1 MSTFHLK
8 PAVLAM
14 PFVAA
19 ALLGGCVSQ
28 DEYDA
33 LNAKYTALGQEHEQY
48 KQQSEAQIASLN
60 QQVAGQGQHVE
71 RLQSALSYTLS
82 DDMLFRSGSWK
93 LSAAGQDA
101 LAGMAQ
107 KLGPYQQ
114 SKIVVNGYTDNQP
127 VGAGL
132 KRMGIDSND
141 TLSQKRAEAVVEWL
155 VQHGAKAE
163 MVTAKGW
170 GEASPI
176 ASNDTAAGRSKN
188 RRVEITTDKS

>member
-1 MSTFHLK
+1 VSTFHLK

-28 DEYDA
+28 EEYDA
-33 LNAKYTALGQEHEQY
+33 LNAKYTALSQEHEQ
-48 KQQSEAQIASLN
+48 AQAQLAALN
-60 QQVAGQGQHVE
+60 QQVASQGSHVE
-71 RLQSALSYTLS
+71 RLQSALHYTLS
-82 DDMLFRSGSWK
+82 DDMLFRSGSWQ
-93 LSAAGQDA
+93 LSAEGQNA

-107 KLGPYQQ
+107 QLGPYQQ
-114 SKIVVNGYTDNQP
+114 TKIVVNGYTDNQP
-127 VGAGL
+127 IGSGL
-132 KRMGIDSND
+132 RKMGVESND
-141 TLSQKRAEAVVEWL
+141 ELSQKRAEAVMNWL

-170 GEASPI
+170 GETNPI
-176 ASNDTAAGRSKN
+176 ASNDTPAGRSKN